1 MAQLITNGI
10 KVSVKTTYDGVF
22 TRQDNLNHL
31 FSYYITI
38 ENESKEN
45 VQLLER
51 HWDIF
56 DSLNTLEIVE
66 GEGVIGQTPT
76 LKPTETYTYKSHC
89 SLLGDAGSMSGFFT
103 MINTATL
110 ETFQVIIPTFQLTT
124 TVVLN

>member
-1 MAQLITNGI
+1 MVQLITNGI

-76 LKPTETYTYKSHC
+76 LKPADTYTYKSHC

-103 MINTATL
+103 MINL
-110 ETFQVIIPTFQLTT
+110 SNSKTFQVKIPTFQLTT

>member
-1 MAQLITNGI
+1 MVQKITNGI

-22 TRQDNLNHL
+22 FRNNNLNHL

-38 ENESKEN
+38 ENESIED

-51 HWDIF
+51 HWYIF

-66 GEGVIGQTPT
+66 GEGVIGQTPI
-76 LKPTETYTYKSHC
+76 LKPADTYTYKSHC
-89 SLLGDAGSMSGFFT
+89 SLFGDAGSMSGYFT
-103 MINTATL
+103 MINL
-110 ETFQVIIPTFQLTT
+110 NNSKTFQVKIPTFQLTT